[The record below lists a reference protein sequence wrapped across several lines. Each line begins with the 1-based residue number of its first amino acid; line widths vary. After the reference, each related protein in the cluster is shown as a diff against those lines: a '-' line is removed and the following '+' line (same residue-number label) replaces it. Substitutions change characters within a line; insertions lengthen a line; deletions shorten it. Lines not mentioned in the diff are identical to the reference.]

1 MSTPVQDRIASLDAL
16 AAEMSARGWTAQ
28 VTTTTSRLAS
38 LFVQDPRDRAVC
50 GDVLATRDDATG
62 DWWYWFGWAERI
74 APVTTPAT
82 AADAIVRGLHRSGD
96 FARQG

>member
-1 MSTPVQDRIASLDAL
+1 MSVQVQDRIASLDAL

-28 VTTTTSRLAS
+28 VTTTTSRLAC

-50 GDVLATRDDATG
+50 GDVLAACDDSTG

-74 APVTTPAT
+74 APVETPAT
-82 AADAIVRGLHRSGD
+82 AADAIVRGLQRSGD
-96 FARQG
+96 FARRG